1 MKTGRA
7 RTAAGDVSS
16 LGSIARRAALVAVL
30 ASQSL
35 PALLQQAIAQSA
47 AAPNASAPL
56 PRFVSL
62 KSDRVNMR
70 SGPAGDTPILWVY
83 RRAGLPV
90 EILKEGADGWR
101 QVRDAEGATG
111 WVVQTMLSNRRTAL
125 VLPWEVKPGAALPLV
140 SFRAEQ
146 NDRAPAVAE
155 VEAGVIANVVTCSD
169 GWCRVAVGDTKGYVE
184 QKKLWGV
191 YPGETIK

>member
-1 MKTGRA
+1 MGKDLET
-7 RTAAGDVSS
+7 
-16 LGSIARRAALVAVL
+16 RAAVGSPWHLAAMVL
-30 ASQSL
+30 FVLSAGPFLSTL
-35 PALLQQAIAQSA
+35 ALAQSVSG
-47 AAPNASAPL
+47 APAGAVL

-70 SGPAGDTPILWVY
+70 SGPSVETPILWIY

-90 EILKEGADGWR
+90 EVLKEGADGWR

-125 VLPWEVKPGAALPLV
+125 VLPWEIKPGVAPPLV
-140 SFRAEQ
+140 SVRAEQ
-146 NDRAPAVAE
+146 GDRAAAVAE
-155 VEAGVIANVVTCSD
+155 VEAGVIANITTCGA
-169 GWCRVAVGDTKGYVE
+169 GWCKVTVGDMKGYVE

-191 YPGETIK
+191 YPDETIK